1 MSREMVAEYV
11 ATIDAEDADLDR
23 KAIDALLVT
32 VKNAMDPVRM
42 STAKMLDYLLKDED
56 TE

>member
-1 MSREMVAEYV
+1 
-11 ATIDAEDADLDR
+11 
-23 KAIDALLVT
+23 VT
-32 VKNAMDPVRM
+32 VKNSMDPVRM